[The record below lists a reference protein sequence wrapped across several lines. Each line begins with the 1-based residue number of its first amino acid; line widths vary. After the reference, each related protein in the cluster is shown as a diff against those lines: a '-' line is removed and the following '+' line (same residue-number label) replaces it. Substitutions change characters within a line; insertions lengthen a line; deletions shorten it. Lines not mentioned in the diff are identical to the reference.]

1 MLKIDFIENTK
12 DGEEYIDLENLKT
25 DDHLQEKWNNMCL
38 LWEGTEDEK
47 KRAQEKSWTS
57 ILEAVERDITQ
68 LNNDFKFRQLA
79 DKVEE
84 KYGSSKIDFNDLYTV
99 DFKSQG
105 PWRVVSEQVK
115 TELQDMGALKQKN
128 TQLLE
133 KQKDTAKQMAI
144 LKKEKDEQVFIY

>member
-1 MLKIDFIENTK
+1 MAIGVTFVPRIQTSYTSELEKRQVIQKVGLIYWRLFDIVLKIDFIENTK
-12 DGEEYIDLENLKT
+12 DGDQYIDLENLKT

-68 LNNDFKFRQLA
+68 LNNDFKFRKLA

-84 KYGSSKIDFNDLYTV
+84 KYGSNKIDFNDLYTV
-99 DFKSQG
+99 DFKSEG
-105 PWRVVSEQVK
+105 PWRVVTDQVK
-115 TELQDMGALKQKN
+115 TEL
-128 TQLLE
+128 
-133 KQKDTAKQMAI
+133 
-144 LKKEKDEQVFIY
+144 